1 MMMKTTHDEPQGRSP
16 VIFVD
21 GMPMRDKPQGRSPE
35 IIKMNENIYL
45 NGTNRAD
52 IRVNA
57 LFGRNGA
64 LQLRRL
70 QGYTLKVR

>member
-1 MMMKTTHDEPQGRSP
+1 MECRRMIIQKGRSP

-35 IIKMNENIYL
+35 ILKMNENIYL

-52 IRVNA
+52 IRANA
-57 LFGRNGA
+57 PLDRNGA
-64 LQLRRL
+64 IQLRRF
-70 QGYTLKVR
+70 QGYALKVR